1 MLEPAVVKPSG
12 DLDIASVDEFRK
24 ELDDA
29 TLESEETL
37 IVDLSD
43 VGFMDSTGLRVI
55 LETNERL
62 RREHRSVAVVAPRG
76 TAAAV
81 EAESWRNGA
90 RGTRWGGTVTPGGN
104 LDNGGVAAQA
114 APRQGG

>member
-29 TLESEETL
+29 THESEETL

-81 EAESWRNGA
+81 LLTLAGLRRTLTVVESR
-90 RGTRWGGTVTPGGN
+90 R
-104 LDNGGVAAQA
+104 AAL
-114 APRQGG
+114 RQRES

>member
-1 MLEPAVVKPSG
+1 MLEPAVVKPTG

-24 ELDDA
+24 VLDDA
-29 TLESEETL
+29 AREPVETL

-43 VGFMDSTGLRVI
+43 VGFMDSSGLGVI

-81 EAESWRNGA
+81 LLTLAGLRRTLTVVESQR
-90 RGTRWGGTVTPGGN
+90 
-104 LDNGGVAAQA
+104 AAL
-114 APRQGG
+114 RQRAS

>member
-81 EAESWRNGA
+81 LLTLAGLRRTLTVVESR
-90 RGTRWGGTVTPGGN
+90 R
-104 LDNGGVAAQA
+104 AAL
-114 APRQGG
+114 RQRES

>member
-1 MLEPAVVKPSG
+1 MLEPTIVMPSG

-24 ELDDA
+24 VLDDA
-29 TLESEETL
+29 SQPPTETL

-43 VGFMDSTGLRVI
+43 VGFMDSSGLRVI

-81 EAESWRNGA
+81 LLTLAGLRRTLTVVESR
-90 RGTRWGGTVTPGGN
+90 R
-104 LDNGGVAAQA
+104 VAL
-114 APRQGG
+114 RQRKG

>member
-43 VGFMDSTGLRVI
+43 VGFMDSSGLRVI

-81 EAESWRNGA
+81 LLTLAGLRRTLTVVESR
-90 RGTRWGGTVTPGGN
+90 R
-104 LDNGGVAAQA
+104 AAL
-114 APRQGG
+114 RQRAS

>member
-29 TLESEETL
+29 TLESAETL

-62 RREHRSVAVVAPRG
+62 RREHRNVAVVAPRG

-81 EAESWRNGA
+81 LLTLAGLRRTLTVVESR
-90 RGTRWGGTVTPGGN
+90 R
-104 LDNGGVAAQA
+104 AAL
-114 APRQGG
+114 RQRAG

>member
-29 TLESEETL
+29 TLESAETL

-43 VGFMDSTGLRVI
+43 VGFMDSSGLRVI

-81 EAESWRNGA
+81 LLTLAGLRRTLTVVESR
-90 RGTRWGGTVTPGGN
+90 R
-104 LDNGGVAAQA
+104 AAL
-114 APRQGG
+114 RQRAS